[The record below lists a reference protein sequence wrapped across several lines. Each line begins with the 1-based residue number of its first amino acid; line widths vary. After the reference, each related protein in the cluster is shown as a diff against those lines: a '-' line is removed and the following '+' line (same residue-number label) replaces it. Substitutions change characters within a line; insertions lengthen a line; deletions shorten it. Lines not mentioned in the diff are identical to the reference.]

1 MFRHS
6 TMLVV
11 AGGALVLGAAA
22 TAYADPAESESNSIW
37 NEPRLSTGF
46 GLGIAVGGGV
56 TGFTDQ
62 TMRDSMSSQVGG
74 LWDVRATIGSHVP
87 IGIDVS
93 YLGEASN
100 VKTLAGTP
108 NGTLVGTTAEAA
120 LRYNILPHMAWNPYV
135 FAGVGWQNFQITSMT
150 QATADTGMRS
160 SDNDIEFPM
169 GAGISY
175 RDDTGF
181 LVDLRGTFR
190 AAPNS
195 TLVQDQRTGDFA
207 SAHSWEASAAIGYEF

>member
-1 MFRHS
+1 M
-6 TMLVV
+6 
-11 AGGALVLGAAA
+11 
-22 TAYADPAESESNSIW
+22 
-37 NEPRLSTGF
+37 
-46 GLGIAVGGGV
+46 VGGGI

-62 TMRDSMSSQVGG
+62 TMRDTMSSSVGG
-74 LWDVRATIGSHVP
+74 LWDVRGTIGSHVP

-93 YLGEASN
+93 YLGEAGN
-100 VKTLAGTP
+100 MRTLSGTP
-108 NGTLVGTTAEAA
+108 NGTLVGTTVEAA
-120 LRYNILPHMAWNPYV
+120 LRYNILPHLDWNPYV
-135 FAGVGWQNFQITSMT
+135 FAGVGWQNFELTSMT

-175 RDDTGF
+175 RDTSGF

-207 SAHSWEASAAIGYEF
+207 SAHSWEASAAVGYEF